1 MPGRYFDE
9 WKVGDR
15 VEHSISR
22 TVTETDNL
30 LISTLTHNPQ
40 PLHIDHEAAAKT
52 EFGKPLVNSVFTFGL
67 MIGVSVNDTTL
78 GTLVANLGYDKLVF
92 PKPVFVG
99 DTLRSESECI
109 DLRES
114 KSRPNAGH
122 RHLGAPQLQPARR
135 AGVRMHALRAA
146 AEEVRMTEPR
156 SWLFV
161 PADSEKK
168 IGKAI
173 ESEADAVIFDL
184 EDSVAPAQKAAARQI
199 LKDLGKRSGGPQ
211 WWVRINPLRTD
222 EHRKDLEMLGIA
234 GIHGVVL
241 PKAEGGADIAELAH
255 RTGNIPIHAIVTET
269 AASLFGMLS
278 YRDPKSTLAA
288 MSWGAE
294 DLSAALGAS
303 SKYDA
308 DGSLSYTYKLA
319 RSLCLAGAVAA
330 GVQPVDGVFADF
342 RDDEGLRAEAEAAAR
357 EGFTG
362 KLAIHP
368 AQVGVINAAFT
379 PSADEV
385 AHARAIVEAFDAEPD
400 AGVLSVGGR
409 MVDRPHLVQA
419 KRVLDRAK

>member
-1 MPGRYFDE
+1 
-9 WKVGDR
+9 
-15 VEHSISR
+15 
-22 TVTETDNL
+22 
-30 LISTLTHNPQ
+30 
-40 PLHIDHEAAAKT
+40 
-52 EFGKPLVNSVFTFGL
+52 
-67 MIGVSVNDTTL
+67 
-78 GTLVANLGYDKLVF
+78 
-92 PKPVFVG
+92 
-99 DTLRSESECI
+99 
-109 DLRES
+109 
-114 KSRPNAGH
+114 
-122 RHLGAPQLQPARR
+122 
-135 AGVRMHALRAA
+135 MHALGSVAEDAA
-146 AEEVRMTEPR
+146 MTEPR

-168 IGKAI
+168 IVKAI

-184 EDSVAPAQKAAARQI
+184 EDSVAPEQKIAARKI
-199 LKDLGKRSGGPQ
+199 LKNLGKRSGGPQ
-211 WWVRINPLRTD
+211 WWVRVNPLGS
-222 EHRKDLEMLGIA
+222 EHHKDDLDVIGMADLHGI
-234 GIHGVVL
+234 VL
-241 PKAEGGADIAELAH
+241 PKAEGGSDVTQLAH

-278 YRDPKSTLAA
+278 YRDPKSPLTA

-303 SKYDA
+303 SKYDS
-308 DGSLSYTYKLA
+308 DGTLSYTYRLA

-342 RDDEGLRAEAEAAAR
+342 RDDEGLSAEAKAAAR

-379 PSADEV
+379 PSAGEV
-385 AHARAIVEAFDAEPD
+385 EHARAIVEAFDAEPR

-419 KRVLDRAK
+419 RRVLDRAR